1 MGLFGFGKKKYDK
14 NVTRDNEFLKDYA
27 IKTNGLMLYV
37 EENEK
42 VKKELTALK
51 DDFQYTVA
59 TNIRDAKSVEKK
71 IKKDF
76 APLYQPKILQNKIIF
91 LHRAVMSELKKKKKT
106 ANHLM
111 KK

>member
-1 MGLFGFGKKKYDK
+1 MGFFKKSFQK
-14 NVTRDNEFLKDYA
+14 NVTRNNEFLKDYA
-27 IKTNGLMLYV
+27 VKCNGLSFYV

-42 VKKELTALK
+42 VQKELSALR

-76 APLYQPKILQNKIIF
+76 DSLKLLLQQDGWDEKEVLLLIRGLRTYIIDIASM
-91 LHRAVMSELKKKKKT
+91 R
-106 ANHLM
+106 
-111 KK
+111 

>member
-59 TNIRDAKSVEKK
+59 TDDHDAKGTEKK
-71 IKKDF
+71 IRKDF
-76 APLYQPKILQNKIIF
+76 DALTSTLQQSDWEESDVLTLIRGLRRYIIEISSM
-91 LHRAVMSELKKKKKT
+91 R
-106 ANHLM
+106 
-111 KK
+111 

>member
-1 MGLFGFGKKKYDK
+1 MGFFKRSFQK
-14 NVTRDNEFLKDYA
+14 NVTRNNEFLKDYA
-27 IKTNGLMLYV
+27 IKCNGLSLYV

-42 VKKELTALK
+42 VQKELNALK

-76 APLYQPKILQNKIIF
+76 DALTLLLQQDGWDEKEVLLLIRGLRRYIIEISSM
-91 LHRAVMSELKKKKKT
+91 R
-106 ANHLM
+106 
-111 KK
+111 